1 MMGIDFFAQNAVKA
15 TVLLTVA
22 FAATW
27 MLRNRAAA
35 LRHFVWTAA
44 FAALLLLP
52 LATAVAPK
60 WGWRT
65 MPVAKTVVTV
75 RQSTVS
81 SPHAPVEPASRLPQ
95 LWPPMLWAAGFLL
108 MAIRFS
114 VGAIRTALMVS
125 RAVRAKH
132 AEEAGIET
140 FTPLLES
147 SEVPM
152 PLAWGIR
159 RPAVVLP
166 IEAREWP
173 PARLRTV
180 LLHELTH
187 VERRDLL
194 AQAAGHAVCCLY
206 WFHPLSWLAAG
217 QLRKER
223 ERACDDAVLL
233 RGIAAHDYAAH
244 LVELVRAM
252 AARRTRFAG
261 AVGMAER
268 SDLES
273 RVRALLDRGRA
284 RQPLSRRAALAV
296 GAATIAMLLPLAVL
310 TTYAQG
316 VRGGLAGVVKD
327 PSGAVV
333 PGCSVEA
340 RNLDGSNEETT
351 VANPA
356 GVYQFGAIPP
366 GRYELQI
373 KAQGFAILK
382 VQATVSANIVARVD
396 ANLSIGKVSQAMT
409 VVAEKQG
416 SQPRIMNAAPPGTAE
431 RIRVGGMVQAARM
444 IHMVRAVYPPDA
456 QQEGI
461 EGTVRMRA
469 IISKTGGVFK
479 SVVLNTDI
487 DSRLAKAALDAVSQ
501 WSYQPALLN
510 GEPVETVTDIDVEFK
525 QHQ

>member
-1 MMGIDFFAQNAVKA
+1 MIGMDFFAQNAVKA

-22 FAATW
+22 FAAAW
-27 MLRNRAAA
+27 MLRSKAAA

-52 LATAVAPK
+52 PATAVAPK
-60 WGWRT
+60 WGWRA
-65 MPVAKTVVTV
+65 MPVAKAVVTV
-75 RQSTVS
+75 RQSTMLG
-81 SPHAPVEPASRLPQ
+81 PHTPAEPASRLPQ
-95 LWPPMLWAAGFLL
+95 FWLPMLWAAGFLL

-114 VGAIRTALMVS
+114 AGAIRTARMVS

-159 RPAVVLP
+159 RPVVVLP

-187 VERRDLL
+187 VERCDLL
-194 AQAAGHAVCCLY
+194 AQAAGHAVCCFY
-206 WFHPLSWLAAG
+206 WFHPLAWLAAG

-233 RGIAAHDYAAH
+233 RGIAPHDYAAH

-252 AARRTRFAG
+252 AARGTRFAG

-284 RQPLSRRAALAV
+284 RQPLSRRAAIAV
-296 GAATIAMLLPLAVL
+296 GAAAIAMLLPLAVL

-333 PGCSVEA
+333 PGCTVEA
-340 RNLDGSNEETT
+340 RNLDGSNEETA
-351 VANPA
+351 VANAA
-356 GVYQFGAIPP
+356 GVYQFAAIPP
-366 GRYELQI
+366 GSYELQV
-373 KAQGFAILK
+373 KAQGFATFKTQVI
-382 VQATVSANIVARVD
+382 VSANIVARVD

-409 VVAEKQG
+409 VVAENQG
-416 SQPRIMNAAPPGTAE
+416 SQPRVMNAAPAGTAE
-431 RIRVGGMVQAARM
+431 RIRVGGMVQAARA
-444 IHMVRAVYPPDA
+444 IQMVRAVYPPDA

-469 IISKTGGVFK
+469 IISKTGAVLK
-479 SVVLNTDI
+479 TVVLNTNI
-487 DSRLAKAALDAVSQ
+487 DPRLAKAALDAVSQ

-510 GEPVETVTDIDVEFK
+510 GEPVEIVTDIDVEFK